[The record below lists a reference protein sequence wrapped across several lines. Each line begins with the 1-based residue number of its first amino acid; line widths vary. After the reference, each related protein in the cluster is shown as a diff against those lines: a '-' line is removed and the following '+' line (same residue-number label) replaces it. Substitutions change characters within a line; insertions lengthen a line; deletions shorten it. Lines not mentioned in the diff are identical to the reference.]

1 MKKISYLFVISVVAL
16 LSCEKN
22 EVAKPNDYAVI
33 ESIKSKATALSNR
46 HDSLVIEMLKLEKH
60 KKYQKERTR
69 KENKREMV
77 QEKRKKEKKVME
89 VQRQISQESAEL
101 QRFKM
106 ALLKQIK

>member
-1 MKKISYLFVISVVAL
+1 MK
-16 LSCEKN
+16 
-22 EVAKPNDYAVI
+22 
-33 ESIKSKATALSNR
+33 
-46 HDSLVIEMLKLEKH
+46 
-60 KKYQKERTR
+60 KERTR

-106 ALLKQIK
+106 ALWKQIK

>member
-1 MKKISYLFVISVVAL
+1 MK
-16 LSCEKN
+16 
-22 EVAKPNDYAVI
+22 
-33 ESIKSKATALSNR
+33 
-46 HDSLVIEMLKLEKH
+46 
-60 KKYQKERTR
+60 KERTR